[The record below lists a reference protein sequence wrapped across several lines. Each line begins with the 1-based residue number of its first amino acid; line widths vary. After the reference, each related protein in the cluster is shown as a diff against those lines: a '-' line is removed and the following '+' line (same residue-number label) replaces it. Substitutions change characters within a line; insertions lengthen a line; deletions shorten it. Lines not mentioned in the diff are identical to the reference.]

1 VDIPE
6 RQWRSAA
13 SERMKQYVLKAV
25 REAKLRTSWT
35 DPDEDYERTLLDFV
49 AAMLEAPE
57 DDPFLSD
64 VSRLVARIAPLA
76 QWNSLSRILLHL
88 TMPGTPD
95 LYQGDEAWNFTLVD
109 PDNRRPVNYTARQSS
124 LGAVKTMNPPSVSEI
139 CSHVNVKV
147 WLTHRLLEARRAKA
161 HLFAD
166 GAYRPLIVRG
176 PLARHVVAF
185 ERRLDEDRA
194 IVIAPRL
201 IGSLTPS
208 TEWRGTSV
216 QVDDDLKKLRCVL
229 TGHAPVVRDGRI
241 ELEEMP
247 FSLIV

>member
-1 VDIPE
+1 
-6 RQWRSAA
+6 
-13 SERMKQYVLKAV
+13 VLKAV

-35 DPDEDYERTLLDFV
+35 DPDEDYERTLMDFV

-64 VSRLVARIAPLA
+64 VSRLVARIAPIA

-124 LGAVKTMNPPSVSEI
+124 LGAVEAMNPASVSEI
-139 CSHVNVKV
+139 CSHVNAKV

-161 HLFAD
+161 QLFAD
-166 GAYRPLIVRG
+166 GSYRPLIVRG
-176 PLARHVVAF
+176 PHARHVVAF

-194 IVIAPRL
+194 IIIAPRL
-201 IGSLTPS
+201 VGSLAS
-208 TEWRGTSV
+208 EDWRGTSV
-216 QVDDDLKKLRCVL
+216 QVDGDRKKLRCLL
-229 TGHAPVVRDGRI
+229 TGRAPVVRDGRI

-247 FSLIV
+247 FSLIA